1 MSESP
6 TLRLVNDQPQADDN
20 GFSQFWAAYP
30 KKVGKPLARAK
41 FNAIVNGGLKTR
53 TLDKD
58 SGSYVE
64 IELHATAEEI
74 IAGAKRY
81 CESMFD
87 RTTYRM
93 KDGGKFICHPATWL
107 NQGRWEDS

>member
-1 MSESP
+1 MSNVVPISKIE
-6 TLRLVNDQPQADDN
+6 ADRFED
-20 GFSQFWAAYP
+20 FWREYP

-41 FNAIVNGGLKTR
+41 FAAIVSGGIRTR

-58 SGSYVE
+58 SGQYVE
-64 IELHATAEEI
+64 IELCATAEEI

-81 CESMFD
+81 CD
-87 RTTYRM
+87 TQIDKNTYRL
-93 KDGGKFICHPATWL
+93 KDGGKYILHPASFL